1 MLRKAAWLLTCVSL
15 IAPVVSAQDSGKLS
29 LLIPALFGPNGLK
42 VDSKALITNP
52 DGSLSTHSA
61 HFNNAFQAEFVQ
73 FNIALASQLAAIP
86 LPSPASG
93 FTYTFD
99 SSLGVFQRSTQS
111 FGPILTERAETIGKG
126 KLTSGISYQ
135 YFSFDSLEGVPLDS
149 IPAVFTHDSS
159 QLGGGRSDVV
169 TTMNSIVANVDQSVL
184 FVTYGLASHVDLSVG
199 VPFVSVTLKATSNA
213 TIQRVGTCT
222 TTSCNLAVHYFDD
235 GSGGLGDTRTF
246 HDAGQASGIGD
257 LVVRVKG
264 TPVQGEAGAL
274 ALGLDVRFP
283 TGDEQDFLGLG
294 AYSLRPFMAAS
305 FSHGR
310 ASSHVNFSYVW
321 NGKSVLAGDPAT
333 GTKEDMPD
341 QLTYA
346 VGLDIGATKR
356 LTLALDFLGTYVMDS
371 PRMIQ
376 ETFTAANGLSFPQ
389 IGFVKQSY
397 NMANGAVGLKFNP
410 AGKLLIDFNVLFKLD
425 SSGLRD
431 KVTPLVGIE
440 YAF

>member
-1 MLRKAAWLLTCVSL
+1 MVRKAAWMVIGVSL
-15 IAPVVSAQDSGKLS
+15 MAPVVSAQDSSKLS
-29 LLIPALFGPNGLK
+29 LLIPTLYGPTGLH
-42 VDSKALITNP
+42 VDSKALLP
-52 DGSLSTHSA
+52 DGSTHSA
-61 HFNNAFQAEFVQ
+61 HFNSAFQAEFTQ

-135 YFSFDSLEGVPLDS
+135 YFNFDTLEGVPLDDV
-149 IPAVFTHDSS
+149 PAVFTHDDS

-169 TTMNSIVANVDQSVL
+169 TTTNAIEASVNQSVL
-184 FVTYGLASHVDLSVG
+184 FVTYGVGSHLDLSLG
-199 VPFVSVTLKATSNA
+199 VPFVSVDLKATSN
-213 TIQRVGTCT
+213 TTVQRVGTSASPAT
-222 TTSCNLAVHYFDD
+222 HYFDD
-235 GSGGLGDTRTF
+235 GSGAFGTVRQYAK
-246 HDAGQASGIGD
+246 AGSASGLGD

-264 TPVQGEAGAL
+264 APVRGEAGAL
-274 ALGLDVRFP
+274 ALGVDVRFP

-294 AYSLRPFMAAS
+294 AYALRPFMAAS

-310 ASSHVNFSYVW
+310 AASHVNVAYVW

-333 GTKEDMPD
+333 GAKEDMPD
-341 QLTYA
+341 QVTYA
-346 VGLDIGATKR
+346 VGLDIGASKR
-356 LTLALDFLGTYVMDS
+356 LTLAVDFLGTYVIDS
-371 PRMIQ
+371 PRMRQ
-376 ETFTAANGLSFPQ
+376 GTFTAANGSAFPQ
-389 IGFVKQSY
+389 IGFVTESY

-410 AGKLLIDFNVLFKLD
+410 AGKLLFDFNLLFKLD

-431 KVTPLVGIE
+431 KLTPLFGIE